1 MGLLSL
7 ILFIPLIGAA
17 IVLVLPGI
25 QRERIRMVA
34 LGAAGIS
41 LIGTLVLVVSYDT
54 AAGGMQFVERVA
66 WVPEMGMTYALSVDG
81 IAAVMLLLTTI
92 VTLCCL
98 AATKLDIENL
108 KGFFA
113 WFLILE
119 SAVIGVFCA
128 MDWFLFFMFWEF
140 TLIPMFFLIAMW
152 GGLRRCSA
160 AAWFQRDR
168 HVVTGSI
175 CCYCRQASSA
185 SIRRRIWSCFS
196 CSGKPC

>member
-1 MGLLSL
+1 
-7 ILFIPLIGAA
+7 
-17 IVLVLPGI
+17 
-25 QRERIRMVA
+25 
-34 LGAAGIS
+34 
-41 LIGTLVLVVSYDT
+41 
-54 AAGGMQFVERVA
+54 MQFVERVA
-66 WVPEMGMTYALSVDG
+66 WVPEMGMTYALGVDG

-128 MDWFLFFMFWEF
+128 MDWFLFFMFWEL

-152 GGLRRCSA
+152 GGLRRDSA
-160 AAWFQRDR
+160 SLSFFLYTL
-168 HVVTGSI
+168 TGSVAMLLAI
-175 CCYCRQASSA
+175 FAIYVELPGHSFDMALMAEAGANLPVKVQALIFLGFLIGLCLLYTSPSPRDKRQSRMPSSA
-185 SIRRRIWSCFS
+185 
-196 CSGKPC
+196 